1 MDTDASAR
9 PAEPGS
15 NSMIANAIESLRE
28 HGMCRRLNISARARG
43 RAAAFVAALVMA
55 AFATL
60 PAAAQDQQPQPPVQ
74 PPATQA
80 PAPATPPQGSPTQPP
95 APAANHSTANN
106 SKAPD
111 ANPAGAK
118 PADAKQS
125 SSAAKPGTDDKSTY
139 DPFHAQQDVDVGKFY
154 LNKGDVDAAIARFE
168 DAIRLRDNF
177 AQPRL
182 LLAECYEKKHNTAKA
197 LRYYR
202 EYLKVFPDAPDR
214 KKIEKKIDKLSS

>member
-1 MDTDASAR
+1 
-9 PAEPGS
+9 
-15 NSMIANAIESLRE
+15 MIANAIESLRE
-28 HGMCRRLNISARARG
+28 REMRRRLNLSVRKRG
-43 RAAAFVAALVMA
+43 RAAAFVAALALA

-60 PAAAQDQQPQPPVQ
+60 PAAAQDQQPQPPAQ

-95 APAANHSTANN
+95 APDTNN
-106 SKAPD
+106 SNAKNSKPPD

-118 PADAKQS
+118 PADAKQADSKQS

-177 AQPRL
+177 AEPRL
-182 LLAECYEKKHNTAKA
+182 LLAECYEKKHQTAKA
-197 LRYYR
+197 LKYYR

-214 KKIEKKIDKLSS
+214 KKIEKKIEKLSS

>member
-1 MDTDASAR
+1 
-9 PAEPGS
+9 
-15 NSMIANAIESLRE
+15 MIANAIESLRE
-28 HGMCRRLNISARARG
+28 RDMRRRLNLSARKPG
-43 RAAAFVAALVMA
+43 RAAAFVVALVLA

-60 PAAAQDQQPQPPVQ
+60 PAVAQDQQPQPPAQ

-80 PAPATPPQGSPTQPP
+80 PAPATPPQGPPPQPP
-95 APAANHSTANN
+95 AADTNN
-106 SKAPD
+106 SNAKNSKPPD
-111 ANPAGAK
+111 ANPAGSK
-118 PADAKQS
+118 PADSKQS
-125 SSAAKPGTDDKSTY
+125 ISVAKPGTDDKSTY